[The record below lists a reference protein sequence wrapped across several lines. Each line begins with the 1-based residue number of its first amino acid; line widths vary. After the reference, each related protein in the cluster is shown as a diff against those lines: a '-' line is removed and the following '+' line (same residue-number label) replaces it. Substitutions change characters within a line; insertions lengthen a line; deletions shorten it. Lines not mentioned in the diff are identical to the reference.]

1 MKELENKFWTSEE
14 EMIKDIEN
22 NYCYDVMDI
31 GYDFVEL
38 MAQDGW
44 ENETITLELIRAGK
58 TITIKF

>member
-1 MKELENKFWTSEE
+1 MKELENKFCTSEE
-14 EMIKDIEN
+14 EMVKDIET
-22 NYCYDVMDI
+22 NYCYDVIDI

>member
-14 EMIKDIEN
+14 EMVKDIET
-22 NYCYDVMDI
+22 NYCYDVIDI
-31 GYDFVEL
+31 GYDFIEL

>member
-14 EMIKDIEN
+14 EMVKDIET
-22 NYCYDVMDI
+22 NYCYDVIDI

-44 ENETITLELIRAGK
+44 ENETITLELIRAEK

>member
-14 EMIKDIEN
+14 EMVKDIET
-22 NYCYDVMDI
+22 NYCYDVIDI

>member
-1 MKELENKFWTSEE
+1 MKELESKFWTSEE
-14 EMIKDIEN
+14 EMVKDIEN
-22 NYCYDVMDI
+22 NYCYDVIDI

-44 ENETITLELIRAGK
+44 DNEIITLELIRAGK

>member
-1 MKELENKFWTSEE
+1 MKELKNKFWTSEE
-14 EMIKDIEN
+14 EMVKDIEN
-22 NYCYDVMDI
+22 NYCYDVIDI
-31 GYDFVEL
+31 GYNFVEL